1 MGFGHRR
8 DEDLR
13 TFGHARGDVRS
24 ELPAHARPHLP
35 ALRLAMPPPTARGLG
50 LGSDSGQ
57 GRVRVGVGVSYPHR
71 ALVSRKHLGEHG
83 HERRRRRARRKE
95 YVQLQARYQLKLIA
109 AGFAQR
115 DGVRENRS
123 LLIDARSLID
133 QWSHGSG
140 ERWYGATAGTRSD
153 RTRRLVRSG
162 HDQEGRCKRHSGG
175 FRLPWMQTA
184 TRDLQGR

>member
-1 MGFGHRR
+1 MGFGHRC

-13 TFGHARGDVRS
+13 TFGHARGDVRA

-50 LGSDSGQ
+50 LGSGSGQ

-71 ALVSRKHLGEHG
+71 ALVSRNHLGEHG
-83 HERRRRRARRKE
+83 HERRRRRVRRKE
-95 YVQLQARYQLKLIA
+95 HVQLQARYQLKLIA

-140 ERWYGATAGTRSD
+140 ERWYGATVGTRSD